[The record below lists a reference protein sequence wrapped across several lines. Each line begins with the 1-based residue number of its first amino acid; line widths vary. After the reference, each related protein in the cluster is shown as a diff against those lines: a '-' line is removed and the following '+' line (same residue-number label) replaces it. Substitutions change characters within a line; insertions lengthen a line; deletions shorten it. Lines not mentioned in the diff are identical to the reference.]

1 MLKQKQC
8 GRKLNQQSQLTK
20 DNKTEYGREWVAD
33 AKPMPQA
40 AQRQKVNHHSNSKKT
55 PEQQRRPTKEK
66 LNNS

>member
-33 AKPMPQA
+33 AKPMP
-40 AQRQKVNHHSNSKKT
+40 
-55 PEQQRRPTKEK
+55 
-66 LNNS
+66 

>member
-40 AQRQKVNHHSNSKKT
+40 AQRQKLAITQIPKKM
-55 PEQQRRPTKEK
+55 PKQQRRPTKEK